1 MTEKELKEE
10 IIKRFKKYVMRGDAS
25 FPTNTLKKFYE
36 MLNEEDGNDN
46 FGEANEFWQVIN
58 QLQFQFQLDN
68 ELNEEDFDLFCEL
81 SLDNTSNM
89 IDFLYENTDLLN

>member
-10 IIKRFKKYVMRGDAS
+10 IIKRFKKYITRGDAE
-25 FPTNTLKKFYE
+25 FPTDNLKDFYK
-36 MLNEEDGNDN
+36 MLNEEDENDD

-58 QLQFQFQLDN
+58 QLQFQLDN

-89 IDFLYENTDLLN
+89 IDFLYENKYRLI